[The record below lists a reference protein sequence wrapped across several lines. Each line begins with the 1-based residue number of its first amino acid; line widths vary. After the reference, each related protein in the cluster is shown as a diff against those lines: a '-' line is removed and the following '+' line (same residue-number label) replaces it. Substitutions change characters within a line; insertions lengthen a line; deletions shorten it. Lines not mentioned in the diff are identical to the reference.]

1 MEKKSFREWRKE
13 RGYTTAFVASK
24 LGITTATL
32 TAKERGKYS
41 FTIAQKTIMCELYE
55 ISAEMIKK

>member
-24 LGITTATL
+24 LGITTPTL
-32 TAKERGKYS
+32 TAKERGKFK
-41 FTIAQKTIMCELYE
+41 FTMIQKKLLCELLE
-55 ISAEMIKK
+55 ITIDQVK